1 MVERREQGGREKD
14 ERERVSEKKE
24 DKKKRLRFSLHHQH
38 QHRRSFFKQK
48 NTLVLR
54 LIRNAYA
61 TNGSSTPRRAA
72 THGTQLRWK
81 KETNTSSQS
90 KTHLTCAKRNRNGIN
105 FGGTSP
111 TAPRPWRRAAWPEDA
126 EDDDESGGAAL
137 LLEAP
142 ERGGASA
149 RAETT
154 TRGMRRRRLDGVVI
168 RRRRG
173 ALVAPLAAFWRR
185 PAASDTSA
193 GAELA

>member
-1 MVERREQGGREKD
+1 MVERREQGGREKE

-61 TNGSSTPRRAA
+61 TNGSSTPRAA